1 MSQSRTKTRASAI
14 AIASNILLIL
24 LKVVV
29 GVLGGSISIIAQ
41 AIDSL
46 LDLLASLVTFFSL
59 RFAAKPPD
67 REHPFGHGKAEN
79 ISGVVQGALIVAAA
93 VFIFYQSVTRIMSGA
108 SVGYVTAGIGVMATC
123 IVVDILLS
131 RYLVRV
137 ARETDSVA
145 LEAYARNITTD
156 IYTMSG
162 VLIGLVVVRL
172 TGLNILDPIIA
183 IGVALL
189 ILKAAYS
196 VLQKSFP
203 QLVDVKLPE
212 EEERIIESCMQE
224 HKGEIAGYHN
234 LRTRKA
240 GSDRLIELHVVM
252 PADASVE
259 KAHQVCDRLEDDI
272 KSRLSN
278 ANVTIHVEPCDKDC
292 DRCPGSCPP
301 EQTIPGP

>member
-1 MSQSRTKTRASAI
+1 MSQSRVKARASAI
-14 AIASNILLIL
+14 AVAANILLIL

-46 LDLLASLVTFFSL
+46 LDLLASLITFFSL
-59 RFAAKPPD
+59 RFASKPPD
-67 REHPFGHGKAEN
+67 REHPFGHGKAES
-79 ISGVVQGALIVAAA
+79 ISGVAQGALIFAAA
-93 VFIFYQSVTRIMSGA
+93 AFILYQSVTRMMSSA
-108 SVGYVTAGIGVMATC
+108 AVGYVTAGIGVMAAC
-123 IVVDILLS
+123 IVVDIILS
-131 RYLVRV
+131 RYLARV

-162 VLIGLVVVRL
+162 VLIGLVVVHL

-183 IGVALL
+183 IAVALL
-189 ILKAAYS
+189 ILKTAYG
-196 VLQKSFP
+196 VLKKSFP

-212 EEERIIESCMQE
+212 EEERIIEKCVQRYT
-224 HKGEIAGYHN
+224 GEIVGYHK

-240 GSDRLIELHVVM
+240 GSDRLIELHVVVS
-252 PADASVE
+252 ADISVE
-259 KAHQVCDRLEDDI
+259 KAHEICDRLEDDI

-292 DRCPGSCPP
+292 DRCAGSCPP
-301 EQTIPGP
+301 EQAMPGP